1 MIEQDRDGA
10 KVLPITGRVDGDEDL
25 RFEIL
30 MAPASHGRERLLAR
44 AASGQLAQA
53 IFNAAKSEHPDARII
68 LRRDARIL
76 VDSSSK

>member
-44 AASGQLAQA
+44 AARRPACPSDLQCGE
-53 IFNAAKSEHPDARII
+53 IRTSRCTHHPAA
-68 LRRDARIL
+68 
-76 VDSSSK
+76 